1 MDTSAIVIIAI
12 LACIIVAAFLVY
24 RSRARVSLKGPLGT
38 GLEIDASNQPPAT
51 GGPQAAPTPPQ
62 PGVQI
67 EDAKAKRGDIVL
79 DDQTGKG
86 AVGRRLEAG
95 KDILA
100 SSALPKQGPKA

>member
-1 MDTSAIVIIAI
+1 MDTTTVVVVAI
-12 LACIIVAAFLVY
+12 LACIVVAAFLVY
-24 RSRARVSLKGPLGT
+24 RSRAKVSLKGPGGV
-38 GLEIDASNQPPAT
+38 GLEIDASNQPQATLPAT
-51 GGPQAAPTPPQ
+51 T

-86 AVGRRLEAG
+86 VVGKQLEAG

-100 SSALPKQGPKA
+100 SSAPPKDSAPKA